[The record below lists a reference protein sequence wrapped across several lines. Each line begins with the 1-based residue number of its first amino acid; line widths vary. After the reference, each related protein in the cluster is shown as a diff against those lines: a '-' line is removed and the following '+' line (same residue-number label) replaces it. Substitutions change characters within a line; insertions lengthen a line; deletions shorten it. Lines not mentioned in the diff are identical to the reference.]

1 MLARSRPDLYGDHGA
16 AQEGVA
22 RSLLW
27 ERRVLDT
34 HADCLL
40 QVRLVHRCR
49 RRRCQSARPPACLPA
64 YEPPVCTAARYSGLL
79 ATLCWHG
86 CGTIETCRGAGVMM
100 WCGVVRTCGCG
111 CPAHMLGRPVHR
123 ARHRYI
129 PQHSRITFV
138 AVGYVPLARCV
149 RSKTNPLP
157 CTSTTVTH
165 APPSVAAGPSST
177 SAGCRGCPTGKRSG
191 CASWSIS
198 RRSSQHAQAL
208 RERAPRC
215 SRPTEARPR
224 GPVDVMCIW
233 RIISLTATLQSRLP
247 ASLRSLRW
255 DQPMGTE
262 PRRRTA
268 VGRRVLY

>member
-111 CPAHMLGRPVHR
+111 CPRAWATRAPCTAQVHPAAFTDHVR
-123 ARHRYI
+123 
-129 PQHSRITFV
+129 
-138 AVGYVPLARCV
+138 RCRV
-149 RSKTNPLP
+149 RSACKMRAEQNEP

-224 GPVDVMCIW
+224 GPVDVMCIFGV
-233 RIISLTATLQSRLP
+233 SL
-247 ASLRSLRW
+247 
-255 DQPMGTE
+255 
-262 PRRRTA
+262 
-268 VGRRVLY
+268 V

>member
-49 RRRCQSARPPACLPA
+49 RRRRQSARPPACLPA

-111 CPAHMLGRPVHR
+111 CPRAWATRAPCTAQVHPAAFTDHVR
-123 ARHRYI
+123 
-129 PQHSRITFV
+129 
-138 AVGYVPLARCV
+138 RCRV
-149 RSKTNPLP
+149 RSACKMRAEQNEPLP
-157 CTSTTVTH
+157 MHEHHRDTCSTVR
-165 APPSVAAGPSST
+165 
-177 SAGCRGCPTGKRSG
+177 GCRSFFHKCWL
-191 CASWSIS
+191 SWVSN
-198 RRSSQHAQAL
+198 
-208 RERAPRC
+208 REA
-215 SRPTEARPR
+215 E
-224 GPVDVMCIW
+224 
-233 RIISLTATLQSRLP
+233 RL
-247 ASLRSLRW
+247 
-255 DQPMGTE
+255 
-262 PRRRTA
+262 
-268 VGRRVLY
+268 RVLEHQQAQQPARASPARESPAVQSTNGGAAEGAR